1 MSITITKTFY
11 HTLLAGVLLLTA
23 ACSKSKEDVRTGNE
37 PDYSNSAKSSV
48 RLLTFNTWDLMVNGT
63 KVTNWFF
70 APSNSPLAGVPFP
83 TPYFPTTGKLKDSWY
98 LPQQF
103 LDSKGEATIKVGLA
117 QGGSQASYL
126 VDSFTVKDDYYQ
138 PSDYYLYTSAVDHL
152 GAYSATRVPRTTA
165 IPADPTHIRIRLVN
179 LCAAGGNGGDKGLT
193 LALADG
199 TPVSGVTSHIVNHT
213 WSDYVELPSGTYQ
226 FKVLIDGAGLQIPG
240 KPPAL
245 IGTISQDNYSL
256 NGTQVYYCPVQ
267 TFQPGGVYTVVVARM
282 SGIYQ
287 YNEYPLFP
295 NTFSIITDIDPP
307 VNIAYGRIQ
316 LVNAAVEG
324 EKGIHMQID
333 GHDAPAVAYGKA
345 GDYVTLVTGAHAIRI
360 TDASGK
366 SLVEKNIQVNGGD
379 NLTVWAYPA
388 NSGTAL
394 TVVTNNMGGTRIGGT
409 NSDGSDAL
417 NNSYNPLKFKMLV
430 QTRFLNLCPELPE
443 VTFTGV
449 NGALFKEGMFSSAA
463 AAQHLLPGQPPSPVS
478 VPYPYVDLGTVT
490 GGAVQ
495 VYRSQPGVLP
505 GDRITGVPALTKA
518 DFVKMPATFFPDGN
532 SGAEA
537 GVYTVA
543 LVGHNTAGE
552 HPRLIVIKHNQ

>member
-37 PDYSNSAKSSV
+37 PDYSNSARSSV
-48 RLLTFNTWDLMVNGT
+48 RLLTFNTTDLIVNGT

-70 APSNSPLAGVPFP
+70 APINSPMAGVPFP

-103 LDSKGEATIKVGLA
+103 IDSKGEAIVKAGLA
-117 QGGSQASYL
+117 QGASQPDYL

-138 PSDYYLYTSAVDHL
+138 PSDYYLATSAVDHL
-152 GAYSATRVPRTTA
+152 GVYSTTRVPRTTA
-165 IPADPTHIRIRLVN
+165 ISADPTHIRIRLVN
-179 LCAAGGNGGDKGLT
+179 LCAAGGNGADKGLT
-193 LALADG
+193 LAFADG
-199 TPVSGVTSHIVNHT
+199 TPMNATTSHIANHT
-213 WSDYVELPSGTYQ
+213 WSDYIELPAGTYQ
-226 FKVLIDGAGLQIPG
+226 FKVLIDGTGEQIPG
-240 KPPAL
+240 KPPA
-245 IGTISQDNYSL
+245 IISTISPDNYSL
-256 NGTQVYYCPVQ
+256 YGTQVYYNPVQ
-267 TFQPGGVYTVVVARM
+267 TFQPGGVYTVVVARI
-282 SGIYQ
+282 SGNY
-287 YNEYPLFP
+287 YYGDSPLYP
-295 NTFSIITDIDPP
+295 NTAAVVTDIDPAA
-307 VNIAYGRIQ
+307 NIAYGRIQ
-316 LVNAAVEG
+316 LANAAVEG
-324 EKGIHMQID
+324 EKGIHMQVD
-333 GHDAPAVAYGKA
+333 GHDAPAVAFGKA
-345 GDYVTLVTGAHAIRI
+345 GDYVTLVAGTHAIRI

-366 SLVEKNIQVNGGD
+366 LLVEKNISVNGGD

-388 NSGTAL
+388 SSGTAL
-394 TVVTNNMGGTRIGGT
+394 TVVTNNMGGIRIGGT

-417 NNSYNPLKFKMLV
+417 NNTYNPLKFKMLV

-463 AAQHLLPGQPPSPVS
+463 AAQHLLPGQPPSPVA

-490 GGAVQ
+490 GGDVQ
-495 VYRSQPGVLP
+495 VYRSQPAVLP
-505 GDRITGVPALTKA
+505 GDRITGVTALTKA

-532 SGAEA
+532 SGAEP

>member
-70 APSNSPLAGVPFP
+70 APSNSPLAGIPFP
-83 TPYFPTTGKLKDSWY
+83 TPYFPVTGKLKDSWY

-103 LDSKGEATIKVGLA
+103 LDSKGEAFIKVGIA
-117 QGGSQASYL
+117 QGVSQPDYL

-138 PSDYYLYTSAVDHL
+138 PSDYYLYTSAADHL
-152 GAYSATRVPRTTA
+152 GTYSATRVPRTTA

-179 LCAAGGNGGDKGLT
+179 LCAAIGNGSEDGLT
-193 LALADG
+193 LAFADG
-199 TPVSGVTSHIVNHT
+199 TPVNATTSHIANHT
-213 WSDYVELPSGTYQ
+213 WSDYVELPAGTYQ
-226 FKVLIDGAGLQIPG
+226 FKVLIDGTGIQIPG
-240 KPPAL
+240 KPPTL
-245 IGTISQDNYSL
+245 ISTISPDNYSL
-256 NGTQVYYCPVQ
+256 NGTQVYYNPVQ
-267 TFQPGGVYTVVVARM
+267 TFQPGGVYTVVVARI
-282 SGIYQ
+282 SGAYQ
-287 YNEYPLFP
+287 FGDSPLYP
-295 NTFSIITDIDPP
+295 NTSAVVTDIDPP
-307 VNIAYGRIQ
+307 ANIAYGRIQ

-324 EKGIHMQID
+324 EKGIHMLVD
-333 GHDAPAVAYGKA
+333 GGDAPAVAYGKA
-345 GDYVTLVTGAHAIRI
+345 GDYVTLVTGPHAIRI

-366 SLVEKNIQVNGGD
+366 LLVEKNIQVNGGD

-388 NSGTAL
+388 AGAATAL
-394 TVVTNNMGGTRIGGT
+394 TVVTNNMGGTRMIGT
-409 NSDGSDAL
+409 NADGSDAL
-417 NNSYNPLKFKMLV
+417 NNLYNPLKFKMLV

-443 VTFTGV
+443 VTFTDINGV
-449 NGALFKEGMFSSAA
+449 LFKEDRFSAA
-463 AAQHLLPGQPPSPVS
+463 VAAQHLAPGQASAA
-478 VPYPYVDLGTVT
+478 PYPYVDLGPVT

-505 GDRITGVPALTKA
+505 GNRITGVAALTKA
-518 DFVKMPATFFPDGN
+518 DFVKMPAAFFPDGN
-532 SGAEA
+532 YGAEP

-543 LVGHNTAGE
+543 LVGHNTAGQ
-552 HPRLIVIKHNQ
+552 HPRLILIKHNQ